1 MEAVTE
7 DGRTLRRTRNRDLV
21 VDAMLELVDE
31 GNGVEPSVEQ
41 LVARSGLSERSIF
54 RYFDGL
60 DDLRREVIRRNFE
73 RVAPLL
79 SADGLADGDLDLD
92 DRVAR
97 FVDARLQ
104 ACELMAGAGRIS
116 RRNAPVEPLLA
127 DELARFR
134 GLLADQVR
142 ASFAPELQARTRPD
156 ASDLEVVIEVLVSFD
171 GWDLMSSGYGR
182 SRTQIRRAWTR
193 SLRTLLTGGP
203 S

>member
-1 MEAVTE
+1 METVTE

-41 LVARSGLSERSIF
+41 LVTRSGLSERSIF

-79 SADGLADGDLDLD
+79 AADALADGDLD

-97 FVDARLQ
+97 FVDARLR

-134 GLLADQVR
+134 RLLADQVR
-142 ASFAPELQARTRPD
+142 ASFAPELQARTRAD

-203 S
+203 A

>member
-1 MEAVTE
+1 MEAASE
-7 DGRTLRRTRNRDLV
+7 DGRVLRRARNRDLV

-31 GNGVEPSVEQ
+31 GQGVEPSVEQ

-73 RVAPLL
+73 RAAPLL
-79 SADGLADGDLDLD
+79 SADGLGDGDLD
-92 DRVAR
+92 DRLAR
-97 FVDARLQ
+97 FVDARLRM
-104 ACELMAGAGRIS
+104 CELMAGAGRVT

-134 GLLADQVR
+134 RLLADQVR
-142 ASFAPELQARTRPD
+142 ASFAPELRGRTGAD
-156 ASDLEVVIEVLVSFD
+156 ASDLEVVVEVLVSFD
-171 GWDLMSSGYGR
+171 AWDLMSSGYGR

-193 SLRTLLTGGP
+193 SLRTLLAGGP